1 MMDIYQELEAISN
14 NIQANEDAMLR
25 ELTPVTMEENAKVF
39 ITEVRN
45 VLKSLAIAV
54 FPQRKLIVNI
64 SKWGLLGI
72 TVNDEKAFRE
82 TIVDC
87 KMPFKAWRDKH
98 SDLGAAKKFYE
109 DNHTKYTVV
118 CMKELRKFLQLR
130 NMEFDK
136 EYEINW

>member
-82 TIVDC
+82 TVDC

-98 SDLGAAKKFYE
+98 NDLGVAKKFYE

-136 EYEINW
+136 DYEINW